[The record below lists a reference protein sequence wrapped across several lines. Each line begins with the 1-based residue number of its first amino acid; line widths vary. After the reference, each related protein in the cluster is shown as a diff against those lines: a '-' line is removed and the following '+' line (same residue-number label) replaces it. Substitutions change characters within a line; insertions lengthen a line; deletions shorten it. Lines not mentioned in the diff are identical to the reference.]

1 MMELTVK
8 RVNLV
13 FFMLLMEQ
21 TVKENLEHPESL
33 EMMELT
39 VKRVNLVFFMLL
51 MEQTV
56 KENPVI
62 LELQVSQEAKD
73 QRVNEEMM
81 DPRVTRVNLDPL
93 GSLEPPELK
102 EGQGSKGERGDDGP
116 QGDTD

>member
-1 MMELTVK
+1 
-8 RVNLV
+8 
-13 FFMLLMEQ
+13 
-21 TVKENLEHPESL
+21 
-33 EMMELT
+33 MELT

-56 KENPVI
+56 KENPVM

-102 EGQGSKGERGDDGP
+102 ESLVLRVNRVWRDLLVSLESRESLERMFKDLTVRMVLLDLRENLE
-116 QGDTD
+116 